1 MHQLELFSN
10 FTPNLEIELII
21 TDSRIQTPE
30 YATIGAAAV
39 DLRACIDETAS
50 IAPGETLLVKT
61 GIKLH
66 IKDARYAGFVLPR
79 SGLGTRG
86 LVIGNTIGLID
97 SDYQG
102 EIMVTLMNRLDG
114 HTAAYAKKYR
124 EGASRNFS
132 IQPLDRIAQLVI
144 MPVKQVQFNVVSS
157 FSTDSGR
164 GVGGHG
170 STGMK

>member
-10 FTPNLEIELII
+10 FMPNLEIELII
-21 TDSRIQTPE
+21 TDPRIHAPE

-39 DLRACIDETAS
+39 DLRACIDEPAS

-61 GIKLH
+61 GIRLH
-66 IKDARYAGFVLPR
+66 IKDVRYAGFVLPR

-102 EIMVTLMNRLDG
+102 EIMVTLMNRLSTFWAGFED
-114 HTAAYAKKYR
+114 HVD
-124 EGASRNFS
+124 RNFS

-157 FSTDSGR
+157 FSTESGR

-170 STGMK
+170 STGVK